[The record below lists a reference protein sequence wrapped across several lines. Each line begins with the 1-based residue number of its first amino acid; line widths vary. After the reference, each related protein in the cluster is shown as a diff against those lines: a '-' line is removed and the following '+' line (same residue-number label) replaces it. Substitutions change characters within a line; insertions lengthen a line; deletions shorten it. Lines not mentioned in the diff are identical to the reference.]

1 MKKYVLAIAVA
12 FGVGF
17 GLSAYA
23 APLSSQSSDAGN
35 RTADHTVQVA
45 HGGSSGGGGQHGGSG
60 NGGQWQGEAAA
71 VSVGIGGPTA
81 AATGAGGP
89 AKITGVGDMAAVTAA
104 IGATGV
110 WVPAISTRI
119 VGPRN
124 VA

>member
-60 NGGQWQGEAAA
+60 NGGQWQGG
-71 VSVGIGGPTA
+71 SSGGER
-81 AATGAGGP
+81 GHWGSNGG
-89 AKITGVGDMAAVTAA
+89 GNWRWGS
-104 IGATGV
+104 GENHWRWGYGGGH
-110 WVPAISTRI
+110 S
-119 VGPRN
+119 RN
-124 VA
+124 RSHWRLGSSY